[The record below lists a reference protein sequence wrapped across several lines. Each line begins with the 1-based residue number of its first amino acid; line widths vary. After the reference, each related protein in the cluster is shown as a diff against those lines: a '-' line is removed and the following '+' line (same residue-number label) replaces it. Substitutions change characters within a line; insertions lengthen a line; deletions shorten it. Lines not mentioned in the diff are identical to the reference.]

1 MVEVSVAVGVILRG
15 DEVFL
20 SLRPEHVHQGGKWEF
35 PGGKV
40 ERDESPLEALRRE
53 LSEEVGLDGPYD
65 TRELV
70 TVRHHYGDKQ
80 VILHVFI
87 VENFSSEPFGV
98 EQQETAWVSVE
109 GLDDVDL
116 PAANVEIV
124 NALKAMSLTH

>member
-1 MVEVSVAVGVILRG
+1 MVEISVAVGVILRG

-20 SLRPEHVHQGGKWEF
+20 SLRPEHAHQGGKWEF

-40 ERDESPLEALRRE
+40 EKGESPLQALRRE
-53 LSEEVGLDGPYD
+53 LSEEVGLDGAFD

-87 VENFSSEPFGV
+87 VENFTSEPFGV
-98 EQQETAWVSVE
+98 EQQETAWFPIH
-109 GLDDVDL
+109 GLDKIDF